1 MSTGR
6 DLSRDWVE
14 YYMQRSTSC
23 KSEMVFDFYS
33 QGVMNPETPIGQ
45 APMVAM
51 DFETTGLSLEDSEIV
66 SIGIV
71 PFDIRRIYCGE
82 SKHWVVKPEQDMT
95 EDSIVFHGI
104 THSDVETAPPL
115 EVVLDQVLDAIA
127 GKLVV
132 VHYRYIEREFLNK
145 AIMELLHEPM
155 LFPLIDTMHI
165 EANILKGQQG
175 FLDKILKKPLD
186 PVRLG
191 YCRRRYNLPHYDAHN
206 ALTDAV
212 ATAELLQAQIAHH
225 FNPDMSVKA
234 LWS

>member
-1 MSTGR
+1 MTTER
-6 DLSRDWVE
+6 NLPLDWVE

-23 KSEMVFDFYS
+23 KSEMVFDFYR
-33 QGVMNPETPIGQ
+33 QGVINPETPIRQ

-66 SIGIV
+66 SIGLV

-95 EDSIVFHGI
+95 EESIVFHGI
-104 THSDVETAPPL
+104 THSEVEAAPTL
-115 EVVLDQVLDAIA
+115 EVILDQVLDAIE

-132 VHYRYIEREFLNK
+132 VHYRYIEREFFHK
-145 AIMELLHEPM
+145 AVMELLHEPL
-155 LFPLIDTMHI
+155 LFPLLDTMQI

-175 FLDKILKKPLD
+175 FFEKLLKKPLD

-225 FNPDMSVKA
+225 LDPDMPVKA

>member
-1 MSTGR
+1 MNQGHP
-6 DLSRDWVE
+6 SRKDWVE

-23 KSEMVFDFYS
+23 NNERVSDFYR
-33 QGVMNPETPIGQ
+33 QGVINPETPIGQ

-51 DFETTGLSLEDSEIV
+51 DFETTGLSSADSEIV
-66 SIGIV
+66 SIGLV

-82 SKHWVVKPEQDMT
+82 SRHWIVKPEQDMT

-104 THSDVETAPPL
+104 THSNVDAAPPL
-115 EVVLDQVLDAIA
+115 ASVLDQVLDAIE

-132 VHYRYIEREFLNK
+132 VHYRYIEREFFNK
-145 AIMELLHEPM
+145 AVQALLHEPL
-155 LFPLIDTMHI
+155 LFPVVDTMEI
-165 EANILKGQQG
+165 ELNILKGQQG
-175 FLDKILKKPLD
+175 LFDKLLRKQLE

-225 FNPDMSVKA
+225 FNPEMPVKV
-234 LWS
+234 LWT

>member
-6 DLSRDWVE
+6 DLPRDWVE

-33 QGVMNPETPIGQ
+33 QGVINPDTPIGQ

-66 SIGIV
+66 SIGLV

-82 SKHWVVKPEQDMT
+82 SKHWVVKPEQEMT

-104 THSDVETAPPL
+104 THSDVEAAPPL
-115 EVVLDQVLDAIA
+115 EVILDQVLDAIE

-145 AIMELLHEPM
+145 AAMELLHEPL
-155 LFPLIDTMHI
+155 LFPLLDTMQI

-175 FLDKILKKPLD
+175 FFHKILKKPLD

-225 FNPDMSVKA
+225 FNPDMPVKA